1 MAPRS
6 TLPRGD
12 AVPVCTETVE
22 GHYCGKRHLTHDG
35 TQACTWHVVLD
46 RAGYVKG
53 QKRPKLPEPRPCRK
67 SAVAGTPV
75 CNNHGGMA
83 PRVRGAGTRRIAEAR
98 VEAAARK
105 LIPEVADR
113 TVIDNPLKELLA
125 LASEAN
131 AFRESL
137 RIISN
142 GLEGRIRGDGNT
154 ESIRAEVTMYRQAL
168 KDTTDILGLI
178 ARLDIEKILARVT
191 LVQAEQ
197 SLAAFRAGCDAAGL
211 TEDQRRSVM
220 TNAARHLRA
229 VAG

>member
-1 MAPRS
+1 MAHRS

-35 TQACTWHVVLD
+35 TEACAGHVVFD
-46 RAGYVKG
+46 RASYVKG
-53 QKRPKLPEPRPCRK
+53 QHRQRLPEPRPCRRF
-67 SAVAGTPV
+67 ATPGTPV
-75 CNNHGGMA
+75 CKNHGGRA
-83 PRVRGAGTRRIAEAR
+83 AQVRDAGARRIAEAR

-142 GLEGRIRGDGNT
+142 GLEGRIRGHGTT
-154 ESIRAEVTMYRQAL
+154 ETVRAEVTMYRQAL

-197 SLAAFRAGCDAAGL
+197 ALAAFRAGCDAAGL
-211 TEDQRRSVM
+211 TEEQRRSVM
-220 TNAARHLRA
+220 TNAGRHLRA